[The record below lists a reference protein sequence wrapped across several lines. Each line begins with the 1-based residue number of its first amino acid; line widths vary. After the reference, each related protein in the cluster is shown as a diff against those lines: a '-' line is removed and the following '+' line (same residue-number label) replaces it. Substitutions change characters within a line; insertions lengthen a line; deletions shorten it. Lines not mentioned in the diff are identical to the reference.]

1 MEISGSLMS
10 AGLQTMQA
18 SQQKVAEAAQGIAS
32 NNTGNNDIAELT
44 TQLVQMEQAEN
55 MSQAGAKMVQTADEA
70 LGTII
75 NTTAYPYK

>member
-10 AGLQTMQA
+10 AGLHTMQA
-18 SQQKVAEAAQGIAS
+18 SQQKMAEAAQNVAS
-32 NNTGNNDIAELT
+32 SNTANNDIADLT

-75 NTTAYPYK
+75 NTTA

>member
-75 NTTAYPYK
+75 NTTA